1 MLKLVP
7 VPNFQ
12 KLMLPTLQTL
22 SEGEML
28 TVREIVV
35 RVASKVGL
43 DDDETAEMVPS
54 GRQTRIHNRVSWA
67 VSHMKHAGLVE
78 WVRKSTYQISADG
91 KEFLATS
98 PQSIT
103 VKLLGS
109 IEPYRA
115 WTSGRKTKPK
125 SDQVDEPPNG
135 GSSQEAP
142 PSAEPDQVRS
152 SVARALVAEILKQV
166 RNCSSSCLDRIV
178 ADLMAAI
185 GYSKADAEST
195 RMDRGLAQSRDGGS
209 LWIDSLGVVKV
220 YLKTDHR
227 PRSSPVS
234 DLTLREFAAT
244 MVGTDQGVFVTT
256 STFSPEAV
264 DYVKRSP
271 MRIALIDG
279 ERLAELLA
287 KHGGWIT

>member
-1 MLKLVP
+1 M
-7 VPNFQ
+7 PNFQ
-12 KLMLPTLQTL
+12 KLMLPALQTL
-22 SEGEML
+22 SEGDML
-28 TVREIVV
+28 TVREIGV

-54 GRQTRIHNRVSWA
+54 GRQTKIHNRVSWA
-67 VSHMKHAGLVE
+67 VCHMKHAGLVE
-78 WVRKSTYQISADG
+78 WVRKGTYQISADG
-91 KEFLATS
+91 KKLIATR

-109 IEPYRA
+109 FEQYRA
-115 WTSGRKTKPK
+115 WTSRRKRKTE

-135 GSSQEAP
+135 GSSREAP

-152 SVARALVAEILKQV
+152 TVARALAAEILKQV
-166 RNCSSSCLDRIV
+166 RNSSSSCLDRIV

-185 GYSKADAEST
+185 GYSRADAEST
-195 RMDRGLAQSRDGGS
+195 WMDRGPAQSQDGGS
-209 LWIDSLGVVKV
+209 LWIDPLGVVKV
-220 YLKTDHR
+220 YLKADHR
-227 PRSSPVS
+227 SRSSPVS

-256 STFSPEAV
+256 STFSPDAV
-264 DYVKRSP
+264 DYLKRSP

-279 ERLAELLA
+279 ERLADLLA
-287 KHGGWIT
+287 KHGSWIA